1 MKIDLNS
8 DLGEG
13 YGRWKVADDDGL
25 LDVISSANIAC
36 GFHAGDPSIMDHTVR
51 MAIERGIGIGAH
63 PGFPDLTGFG
73 RRFMQLSPKEM
84 EAILA
89 YQIGALQGVASRYG
103 ARVTHVSYHA
113 AFGNAINADEA
124 LAERLAKVI
133 ATMDRNLIFFSM
145 PDQPVGRAAE
155 KAGLRVLPIFLA
167 DRAYDV
173 KGNLVPR
180 GREGAVIHD
189 HAQLRDRV
197 RQFLDS
203 GTIKTI
209 EGETRQIKAS
219 SILVHSDTPGSV
231 ELARVIRSEI
241 ESGGGEI
248 VPAHVLLG

>member
-13 YGRWKVADDDGL
+13 YGRWKVADDNGL

-51 MAIERGIGIGAH
+51 MAVERGVGIGAH

-103 ARVTHVSYHA
+103 SRVTHVSYHA

-180 GREGAVIHD
+180 GRESAVIHD

-203 GTIKTI
+203 GTITTI